1 MESTFKEVFNVFYWN
16 WKTRTLKLITFI
28 LYEVKRI
35 IIWHFSRISRF
46 LVSLLNWSFTQTLHK
61 LWVFAIYSTLVTSS
75 TSQSQVGGGGRQ
87 CPLSAFSRICKFKN
101 KSWLNFEHEGETF
114 PERTIHFLKLSLII
128 SDYLSASVNKTWRK
142 ILFVLHLIKRL
153 SVWLYYFYF

>member
-1 MESTFKEVFNVFYWN
+1 MGSTFKEVFDWN
-16 WKTRTLKLITFI
+16 WKTRILKLVTF
-28 LYEVKRI
+28 EVKRI

-75 TSQSQVGGGGRQ
+75 TSQSQGGGGGRQ